1 MKFESPIFQY
11 SLEDLGIGTYV
22 NVVTAK
28 MEMQLFAAVCLFAKY
43 KVSAIPV
50 VNDEGCVVD
59 VFSRYDIVYFVRD
72 GDYRLEMTLGEALK
86 TRPRIPVFTCTK
98 SESFEKVLRHLS
110 TTRIHRLVCVD
121 EYSRVVGIVSI
132 SDIFSFLMKKQ
143 EEILSREHD
152 LDLLHHG
159 VDMVDEK

>member
-1 MKFESPIFQY
+1 M
-11 SLEDLGIGTYV
+11 
-22 NVVTAK
+22 VTAK
-28 MEMQLFAAVCLFAKY
+28 LEMQLFAAVCLFAKY

-50 VNDEGCVVD
+50 VNEEGCVVD

-72 GDYRLEMTLGEALK
+72 GDYRLEMTLGDALR

-98 SESFEKVLRHLS
+98 AESFEKVLRHLS

-143 EEILSREHD
+143 EEITLSREQREN
-152 LDLLHHG
+152 DLLDASAG
-159 VDMVDEK
+159 MEDDN